1 MDKKIALLNKK
12 EILETISKASL
23 NKLDSL
29 IVSKK
34 TGSTNDDAKNTLK
47 ESEVNLC
54 AHFAEQQNSGRGR
67 GGKNWTSPFA
77 KNIYFSMGWNTNLTL
92 SEIEGLSLAVG
103 VVVAEALQKFIN
115 ESIKIKWP
123 NDLFVRGQKIA
134 GILIEQ
140 RADRYLVGIGI
151 NVLEAPIP
159 SATCLRECG
168 SDALLPVVVDV
179 AIGSVFDAAQLNE
192 NTAVSEWKKRDI
204 LMGTKQTIRSGG
216 TSVEGTVISVDP
228 CNTLILQTSEA
239 LLEFPAATS
248 TIVTSC

>member
-1 MDKKIALLNKK
+1 MHKGMVLFLDKVTSTQDAAVEHDLQIGEAC
-12 EILETISKASL
+12 
-23 NKLDSL
+23 
-29 IVSKK
+29 VSYNQ
-34 TGSTNDDAKNTLK
+34 T
-47 ESEVNLC
+47 
-54 AHFAEQQNSGRGR
+54 QGRGR
-67 GGKNWTSPFA
+67 RGNQWNSSGGIA
-77 KNIYFSMGWNTNLTL
+77 LT
-92 SEIEGLSLAVG
+92 
-103 VVVAEALQKFIN
+103 VVVETITAHMSIALAATLAAQLNNLIPEKKIG
-115 ESIKIKWP
+115 IKWP